1 MCGRYT
7 LTDPDPRILRL
18 RFDVAETAKI
28 EEEGRFNIAP
38 TDPVLAIRRS
48 EEGEREPGRLRW
60 GLVPPGTTPKT
71 IGRPLINARAETVR
85 TQGAFKEPF
94 AERRCLLPADGFYEW
109 QKTENGK
116 QPVWMSLP
124 EGELFSFAGLWAKA
138 KDDDGEP
145 LHSCTLITTRP
156 SAQMKPIH
164 NRMPVIL
171 PREAEAAWLDPDSK
185 PDDLAELLL
194 PRDGLEIREVSNLVN
209 DVRNDGPD
217 LIKQAEPEPRLF

>member
-18 RFDVAETAKI
+18 RFDLAETAKI
-28 EEEGRFNIAP
+28 EEAARFNIAP
-38 TDPVLAIRRS
+38 TDPVLAIRRNDD
-48 EEGEREPGRLRW
+48 GEREPGRLRW
-60 GLVPPGTTPKT
+60 GIVPTGKTPKEV
-71 IGRPLINARAETVR
+71 GRPIINLRAESVR
-85 TQGAFKEPF
+85 GGSFKSAF

-124 EGELFSFAGLWAKA
+124 DCELFSFAGMWSLAE
-138 KDDDGEP
+138 DDDGNP

-156 SAQMKPIH
+156 SAQMEPIH

-171 PREAEAAWLDPDSK
+171 PRDAESLWLDPAA
-185 PDDLAELLL
+185 DLEELGNLL
-194 PRDGLEIREVSNLVN
+194 EPREGLEIREVADLVN
-209 DVRNDGPD
+209 NLRNDGPE
-217 LIKQAEPEPRLF
+217 LLEEPQPDPRLF